1 MKTLFLVQS
10 ITGYGHINRVKTFCD
25 HINDSLI
32 LTKPVFAND
41 TEFFDKFHNDMFVKY
56 IEYNPDIIVTEGF
69 PFGRYSWHSHF
80 NKSLNRHKGIMDIL
94 DHAKDKQIYSLER
107 DIPWIRPSENWFH
120 SDILNEYYNGIIF
133 HTDDNFINPKE
144 FIHNQI
150 IDVPLISSSYVTKP
164 IKYNT
169 HRNGYLVSGGD
180 WYPHV
185 EKYYN
190 VALDVKNRIGGDWT
204 FVVGDKTSSNL
215 LNRLQKE
222 NVNIVPRPD
231 TNGYRIL
238 LASHELSINQFG
250 AMSFIDM
257 NVTHTPTIMI
267 PNELTSNDVYDNNG
281 VIIDKE
287 EHYRAKRYEEIGG
300 GKVLL
305 IDDVTIDSLTDTIY
319 KVINKKPISFDMNGA
334 KFVREF
340 FNRADTVH

>member
-1 MKTLFLVQS
+1 MK
-10 ITGYGHINRVKTFCD
+10 I
-25 HINDSLI
+25 SLI
-32 LTKPVFAND
+32 LSLASTTVSLASNKFELRGVDTSCTKGNVPSIFWVSDLIASSVYCSYSSMRYANPSFA
-41 TEFFDKFHNDMFVKY
+41 VSVS
-56 IEYNPDIIVTEGF
+56 P
-69 PFGRYSWHSHF
+69 
-80 NKSLNRHKGIMDIL
+80 
-94 DHAKDKQIYSLER
+94 KDAELKE
-107 DIPWIRPSENWFH
+107 
-120 SDILNEYYNGIIF
+120 SDITFPAY
-133 HTDDNFINPKE
+133 NFINPKE

-204 FVVGDKTSSNL
+204 FIVGDKTSSNL

-319 KVINKKPISFDMNGA
+319 KVIKAN
-334 KFVREF
+334 
-340 FNRADTVH
+340 